1 MEILESIKPPQNRDK
16 SLIIMKKTYVSP
28 RIRIANVNLSDQ
40 FLASSISVSK
50 RNSIEEEIEDVPTE
64 SSNIIA
70 GDWNI

>member
-1 MEILESIKPPQNRDK
+1 
-16 SLIIMKKTYVSP
+16 MKKTYVSP